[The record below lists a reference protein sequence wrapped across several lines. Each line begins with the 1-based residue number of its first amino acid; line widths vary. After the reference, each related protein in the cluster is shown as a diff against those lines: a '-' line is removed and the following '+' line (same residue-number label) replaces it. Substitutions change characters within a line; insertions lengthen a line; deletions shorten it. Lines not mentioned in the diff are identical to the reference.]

1 MVGGSEG
8 SSGERGVALTL
19 ECFRKWD
26 VLMFCSSGSYDDD
39 TQISSDADLVMQRK
53 YHDGI
58 PIK

>member
-26 VLMFCSSGSYDDD
+26 VLMFCSSGSHDDD
-39 TQISSDADLVMQRK
+39 TQISSDTDLVIDAK
-53 YHDGI
+53 KV
-58 PIK
+58 P